1 MLFKQKIFERVAK
14 TSVEYCDK
22 ILQDQCCSGENTFII
37 AILSSSNHLPTHPH
51 TLKMV
56 GDSKNFPNW
65 WKNCDVM
72 RRGSQACSRVKTLF
86 A

>member
-51 TLKMV
+51 TQD
-56 GDSKNFPNW
+56 GW
-65 WKNCDVM
+65 
-72 RRGSQACSRVKTLF
+72 
-86 A
+86 